1 MDVQG
6 ITEVLKALEA
16 AKPALEGAVAAG
28 TLLSAGGKASVY
40 VLQKGAML
48 ISYLITARKK
58 KKGDTA
64 LKKPAG
70 AVAEAPKVTKPDV
83 AIIVDINH
91 RSLKQVADYLNTQ
104 GVDADFIIIT
114 NDPAYSDKVQ
124 FLDVRKPEEWDAVL
138 HDFGAAILK
147 IERTVGSAHVHIF
160 QTTPLP
166 LAFGLGCVWGAVHP
180 ATVYHYQ
187 DGTYHPVLQVKR
199 DWKQG

>member
-1 MDVQG
+1 MDTQS
-6 ITEVLKALEA
+6 ITEALNALA
-16 AKPALEGAVAAG
+16 AMKPAFEGAIAAG
-28 TLLSAGGKASVY
+28 TLISAGAKTSVY
-40 VLQKGAML
+40 VIQKGAKL
-48 ISYLITARKK
+48 ISYLITAGKK
-58 KKGDTA
+58 KKA
-64 LKKPAG
+64 ANAAKKPAKT
-70 AVAEAPKVTKPDV
+70 VAEEPKVTKPDV

-91 RSLKQVADYLNTQ
+91 RSIRQVAEYLNAQ
-104 GVDADFIIIT
+104 GIDADLIVIT

-124 FLDVRKPEEWDAVL
+124 FLDVRKPEEWDVIL

-147 IERTVGSAHVHIF
+147 IERAIGSARVHIF

-187 DGTYHPVLQVKR
+187 DGTYYPVLQVKR